1 MKELSILVEVSKG
14 KIPAQ
19 FLSLTQG
26 EEGTQVKQGDLLE
39 EVSTITVLDEILAQD
54 DSSAAVVLRGQNMK
68 NMTIIHHSDNRQPPK
83 K

>member
-39 EVSTITVLDEILAQD
+39 EVSTITVLDEILTQD

-68 NMTIIHHSDNRQPPK
+68 NMTIIPHSDNRQPPK